1 MKKILLA
8 AVMLAFICL
17 AFKAPKKMKIIF
29 FGDSITQMGIN
40 KGGYIDR
47 MQMTINEKKLQ
58 DKYEL
63 VGAGVGGNKIYDLYL
78 RIEEDVLNKKPDVVI
93 IYEGVND
100 VWHKTSG
107 TGTDLDKYEKF
118 YIAVIKKLQAQKAQL
133 LLVTPACIGEMKANA
148 NQQDDDLDKY
158 CDVIRKLSKTYNTK
172 LVDLRQMT
180 KDYEDKNNIDN
191 KDRGLLTTDKVHLTD
206 TGNQMVADALL
217 NALQIQ

>member
-8 AVMLAFICL
+8 AISLAFISL
-17 AFKAPKKMKIIF
+17 AFKAPKKMKVIF

-40 KGGYIDR
+40 KGGYITR
-47 MQMTINEKKLQ
+47 MQSAIDEKNLQ
-58 DKYEL
+58 SKYDL
-63 VGAGVGGNKIYDLYL
+63 VVAGVGGNKIYDLYL
-78 RIEEDVLNKKPDVVI
+78 RIEEDVISKKPDVVV

-118 YIAVIKKLQAQKAQL
+118 YVAVIKKLQAQKAQL
-133 LLVTPACIGEMKANA
+133 VLVTPACIGEMKANA

-180 KDYEDKNNIDN
+180 KEYEEKNNTEN

-206 TGNQMVADALL
+206 TGNQMVADAMM